1 MNQEQRY
8 QEIPQYLIRIE
19 NILSALDEK
28 SDRILKILEDV
39 EVVEESSTE
48 PTPSLIQPHAEVIQ
62 PQMDPY
68 TEKTQPWMDE
78 AWKWVGKHEDD
89 DKDEILAMLRLAGC
103 TLTSLSGTQNAWCTW
118 FVRGI
123 LNKVGISELPSGNSM
138 NFLNWGQDCGKII
151 GATAVFPSHVAF
163 VTAIEPEI
171 KILGGNQS
179 DKICEYPTRYG
190 FGTPVGYRY
199 PKGFKPPAQTG
210 VTT

>member
-8 QEIPQYLIRIE
+8 QDIPQRLSRIE
-19 NILSALDEK
+19 SVLSALDGK
-28 SDRILKILEDV
+28 ADKTLKILEDV

-48 PTPSLIQPHAEVIQ
+48 PTPSLAPNVEQ
-62 PQMDPY
+62 
-68 TEKTQPWMDE
+68 TQPWMDE
-78 AWKWVGKHEDD
+78 AWKWVGKHEVD
-89 DKDEILAMLRLAGC
+89 DKEEILAMLRLAGC

-123 LNKVGISELPSGNSM
+123 LNKVGISELPSGNSL
-138 NFLNWGQDCGKII
+138 NFLNWGQDCEKII
-151 GATAVFPSHVAF
+151 GAIAVFPSHVAF

-190 FGTPVGYRY
+190 FGTPAGYRY